1 MKLDFS
7 DRRILLVDDVKANI
21 DVLVQ
26 ALRDDYKLSVATNG
40 EDALRSAAKNPP
52 DLVLLD
58 IMMPGMDGYEV
69 CRRLRAAPHTEE
81 IPVMFLSAL
90 DEVTDK
96 TSGFE
101 VGGND
106 YLTKPFE
113 IVEVKARVR
122 SLIKAKAYTD
132 AIKEQ
137 IAGELRIARE
147 IQAGFLA
154 TDITAST
161 HGTKMDIHAVLEPA
175 REVGGDLYEVLRTDD
190 DRLVVVVGDVSG
202 KGIPAALFM
211 AVTTTLIRI
220 LARRSKTPEEI
231 VRQVS
236 DALAAQNPQNLFV
249 TLFCAIFDPQTA
261 TLTCAS
267 AGHPSPVLMR
277 RDCVPSLPFP
287 SSATVAGIFPGME
300 VGSQTLAL
308 EPGDRL
314 VLYTDGVTEAFNAE
328 QAVFGE
334 TRLTDHLARERGRMA
349 ADTVTN
355 VLKAVRD
362 YAGDSPQ
369 SDDITV
375 VAIHYGE

>member
-1 MKLDFS
+1 MKADLS

-26 ALRDDYKLSVATNG
+26 ALREDYKLSVATNG
-40 EDALRSAAKNPP
+40 EDALRSASKNPP

-69 CRRLRAAPHTEE
+69 CRRLRAAPQTEE
-81 IPVMFLSAL
+81 VPVMFLSAL
-90 DEVTDK
+90 DEMTDK

-154 TDITAST
+154 TDITACT
-161 HGTKMDIHAVLEPA
+161 HGTRLDIHAVLEPA

-202 KGIPAALFM
+202 K
-211 AVTTTLIRI
+211 
-220 LARRSKTPEEI
+220 
-231 VRQVS
+231 
-236 DALAAQNPQNLFV
+236 AAQNPQNLFV
-249 TLFCAIFDPQTA
+249 TLFCAIFDPRTA
-261 TLTCAS
+261 MLTCTS

-277 RDCVPSLPFP
+277 RDEVPSLPFS

-300 VGSQTLAL
+300 VGSQTLEL
-308 EPGDRL
+308 QPGDRL

-334 TRLTDHLARERGRMA
+334 TRLTDHLARERGRKA

-375 VAIHYGE
+375 VALHYGE

>member
-1 MKLDFS
+1 
-7 DRRILLVDDVKANI
+7 
-21 DVLVQ
+21 
-26 ALRDDYKLSVATNG
+26 
-40 EDALRSAAKNPP
+40 
-52 DLVLLD
+52 
-58 IMMPGMDGYEV
+58 
-69 CRRLRAAPHTEE
+69 
-81 IPVMFLSAL
+81 MFLSAL
-90 DEVTDK
+90 DEMTDK

-154 TDITAST
+154 TDITACT
-161 HGTKMDIHAVLEPA
+161 HGTRLDIHAVLEPA

-249 TLFCAIFDPQTA
+249 TLFCAIFDPRTA
-261 TLTCAS
+261 MLTCTS

-277 RDCVPSLPFP
+277 RDEVPSLPFS

-300 VGSQTLAL
+300 VGSQTLEL
-308 EPGDRL
+308 QPGDRL

-334 TRLTDHLARERGRMA
+334 TRLTDHLARERGRKA

-375 VAIHYGE
+375 VALHYGE